1 MDIAFLITAAAILA
15 GAAGAMA
22 ARNVVHCALCGVV
35 AFASLAVAFLQLRA
49 EFVGF
54 AQLLVYVGAV
64 AILIV
69 VALLLT
75 RNFEATHEALSFRPW
90 ALGLAIALLVSG
102 AVVSAILGSGLSVG
116 APPSAPPPT
125 VKAIGDLLMT
135 RYVVALEAMGVLLT
149 VALIGAAL
157 VALRE
162 NGPGRPAKPGEQ
174 GSVAGRLEE

>member
-1 MDIAFLITAAAILA
+1 MDLAFLITAAAILA

-35 AFASLAVAFLQLRA
+35 SFAGLAVAFLQLRA

-75 RNFEATHEALSFRPW
+75 RNFEAMHEALAFRPW
-90 ALGLAIALLVSG
+90 TLGLAIALLVSG
-102 AVVSAILGSGLSVG
+102 AVVSAILGSGLTG
-116 APPSAPPPT
+116 RAPSSAPVPA
-125 VKAIGDLLMT
+125 VKEIGDLLMT
-135 RYVVALEAMGVLLT
+135 RYVVALEVVGVLLT

-162 NGPGRPAKPGEQ
+162 DGPAQRAKPGER
-174 GSVAGRLEE
+174 GPVEGRPED